1 MDLSK
6 LDIPEHVP
14 AALVADFDPWEYIAE
29 AGGDA
34 FKKAAGLHD
43 KMPEIF
49 FAPKIGYLP
58 GCWVP
63 RTNDLLRQIVM
74 DADTF
79 SSREGT
85 PFAAMLGE
93 TWKLIPLEIDPP
105 DHGKYR
111 LLLNKL
117 FAQQAVGAME
127 PQMCR
132 TAQALVDEVKGQ
144 GGCDFNEAFSA
155 RFPTLIFLQ
164 MMGWPQE
171 DVSKFVGW
179 VNTLI
184 KSQDMQLVYGAV
196 VEISTYLRSVIA
208 DRRTNPVDDFT
219 SYVLSCE
226 IDGRPLSDDE
236 AMGICFLVFI
246 GGLDT
251 VTSSLNFHYYHLANN
266 PDLQASLRADPTLI
280 PNAVEE
286 LLRSHGIVNMRRTVT
301 KDIEIGGVQMKQG
314 DYVLISTE
322 LANLDSDAFKCPV
335 EVDITRDDSRKH
347 MTFSTGPHMCIGALL
362 ARRELGIALETW
374 LSSVPEF
381 RVVNEDEIVVRGGG
395 VFGLEN
401 MRIAWD

>member
-14 AALVADFDPWEYIAE
+14 AELVADFDPWEYIAE
-29 AGGDA
+29 ARGDA
-34 FKKAAGLHD
+34 FKRAAGLHD

-63 RTNDLLRQIVM
+63 STNELLRRIVM
-74 DADTF
+74 DPATF

-93 TWKLIPLEIDPP
+93 SWKLIPLEIDPP
-105 DHGKYR
+105 DHAKYR

-117 FAQQAVGAME
+117 FNQKAISAME
-127 PQMCR
+127 PDMRR
-132 TAQALVDEVKGQ
+132 TAKSLIDEVKDQ
-144 GGCDFNEAFSA
+144 GSCDFNADFSS
-155 RFPTLIFLQ
+155 RFPTLIFLR
-164 MMGWPQE
+164 MMGWPE
-171 DVSKFVGW
+171 EHVSKFVGW

-184 KSQDMQLVYGAV
+184 KSQDMQVVYGAV
-196 VEISTYLRSVIA
+196 VEIASYLRSVIEA
-208 DRRTNPVDDFT
+208 RRAQPIDDVT

-236 AMGICFLVFI
+236 VMGICFLIFI

-266 PDLQASLRADPTLI
+266 PDIQAALRIDPSLI

-286 LLRSHGIVNMRRTVT
+286 LLRAHGVSNMRRTVT
-301 KDIEIGGVQMKQG
+301 RDVTVGGVQMKEG
-314 DYVLISTE
+314 DFVLISTE
-322 LANLDSDAFKCPV
+322 LANLDSAAFKCPM
-335 EVDITRDDSRKH
+335 EVDITRADARKH
-347 MTFSTGPHMCIGALL
+347 LSFSTGPHLCIGATL
-362 ARRELGIALETW
+362 ARRELGIALEAW

-381 RVVNEDEIVVRGGG
+381 RVANESEIVVRGGG